1 MTPCLLRQLQQLILL
16 QPGAEIL
23 EQPHCAP
30 GDDVT
35 PVIGQLQ
42 GITGLLLVNY
52 SPDRLQGVTLELD

>member
-1 MTPCLLRQLQQLILL
+1 MAPRLLRQLQQLILL

-35 PVIGQLQ
+35 PVIGQLLTLLASDWS
-42 GITGLLLVNY
+42 ITANTGL
-52 SPDRLQGVTLELD
+52 